1 MQAANPRI
9 FLLHLYVY
17 LFCGAALQYLREFS
31 PLDFLFKHLQMEV
44 FGLFWQPLL
53 RTATKVN
60 VTLGKEL
67 IGICLHKKQY
77 TTVLYALEMVAK
89 LISIK
94 MVKKAK
100 NMG

>member
-17 LFCGAALQYLREFS
+17 LFCGAALQYLRRILSIGFS
-31 PLDFLFKHLQMEV
+31 VKPLQMEV

-89 LISIK
+89 LIK